1 MKFTKVGALYVLV
14 ATGLVAVLGVLYMQ
28 TRAIDFNKD
37 NEIVS
42 ALRELQQVDAQWNVD
57 VLRARAD
64 LTNNYDQVAS
74 PLSLVRSLKESLIRN
89 SASIWH
95 DHAESNARMAGLL
108 DVFFKLMDR
117 KIDTIERFKSQNAIL
132 RNSSRFLPVAT
143 SDLVVA
149 LQIKFIPVATQSS
162 IKQVLDELLAD
173 TRLYLQA
180 PDAVLLERIGKER
193 QELQS
198 LKVTLAPEVRERA
211 DILVTHVDT
220 VVQQYQQVA
229 QLLSILNKL
238 PTAKAID
245 DLSDAHK
252 QERDKLIGSQQIYSQ
267 ALVAYSV
274 FLLLLLAFV
283 GWRLFRNYGLLN
295 QTNAALQKTN
305 RELKESQVYMVQ
317 AEKMSALGQMV
328 AGVAHEI
335 NTPLA
340 YVKATFSVLRDQLT
354 PLETLSQRS
363 YEFTRQIRVPERDN
377 ALLNR
382 QLRGVDASA
391 KDVVESGVLQEM
403 DTLLK
408 DGIHGIEQISE
419 IVLNLKNFSRLDRAK
434 VSDFSVN
441 AGLDSTLQLANNL
454 LKNKVEIRKDYGD
467 VPSINGSPSQINQ
480 VFLNVITNAVHA
492 MQERPTANIITLRT
506 ALEDDDTVRVEIQDN
521 GSGIPKEVLP
531 KIFDPFYTTKPI
543 GQGTGM
549 GLSISFKIIQAHGG
563 KILVDT
569 ESDVGSV
576 FTILLPIRATQATTE
591 SVIDGNLLFA
601 EAEHPESEEV
611 IA

>member
-1 MKFTKVGALYVLV
+1 MKFTKVGAFYVLV

-37 NEIVS
+37 NEVVS

-95 DHAESNARMAGLL
+95 DHAESNARMTGLL

-149 LQIKFIPVATQSS
+149 MQNKFIPVATQSS

-252 QERDKLIGSQQIYSQ
+252 QERDKLIGRQQIYSQ

-391 KDVVESGVLQEM
+391 KEVVESGVLQEM

-434 VSDFSVN
+434 ISDFSVN

-467 VPSINGSPSQINQ
+467 IPSINGSPSQINQ

-492 MQERPTANIITLRT
+492 MPERPTANIITLRT
-506 ALEDDDTVRVEIQDN
+506 ALEDADTVRVEIQDN

-549 GLSISFKIIQAHGG
+549 GLSISFTIIQAHGG

-569 ESDVGSV
+569 ERDVGSV

-591 SVIDGNLLFA
+591 SVIEGNLISA